1 MTYNVFENSSI
12 LNTPDIRGNVNES
25 YPNQTTST
33 APVHTGSSD
42 DYPLWIKLD
51 SESAQKLRG
60 GDKIRDTTGLRET
73 YIVRENQRNETEV
86 IAASLSGNSAELSI
100 RFDQLGNYFEICL
113 DRAEQHFRWMNR
125 PLMPGRFGID
135 LNDNFEIFNEATE
148 TGKIHTVQYRNV
160 SDDDFNQI
168 QTTTFQKILN
178 LLYIPVE
185 TIHDVIACPIVTAYY
200 ASWMARKI
208 DHDFFTGKISR
219 QEFMNQHKYYHDYIT
234 KGKHFV
240 RGAMMGSTLF
250 LGTLELANKFYRSSG
265 YIRMVAEMAAEYPAV
280 ATLVAQFGSEVAL
293 LAAGGIIALLAGGLL
308 ALFIYKLK
316 SRNREN

>member
-1 MTYNVFENSSI
+1 M
-12 LNTPDIRGNVNES
+12 NTPDIRGNVNES

-33 APVHTGSSD
+33 APVHTGSSG

-73 YIVRENQRNETEV
+73 YIVRENQRNETGV
-86 IAASLSGNSAELSI
+86 IAASLSGNSVEQSI

-113 DRAEQHFRWMNR
+113 DGAEQHLRWMNR
-125 PLMPGRFGID
+125 PLMPGSFGTD

-160 SDDDFNQI
+160 SDKDFDKI
-168 QTTTFQKILN
+168 QATTLQKILE

-185 TIHDVIACPIVTAYY
+185 TVLDVIACPIVTAYY

-208 DHDFFTGKISR
+208 DHEFFTGKISR
-219 QEFMNQHKYYHDYIT
+219 QEFVNQHNYYDDYMT
-234 KGKHFV
+234 RGKHLLC
-240 RGAMMGSTLF
+240 GATTGFTLF
-250 LGTLELANKFYRSSG
+250 FGTLQLANKFYGSSG
-265 YIRMVAEMAAEYPAV
+265 YILMVAEMAAEYPAV